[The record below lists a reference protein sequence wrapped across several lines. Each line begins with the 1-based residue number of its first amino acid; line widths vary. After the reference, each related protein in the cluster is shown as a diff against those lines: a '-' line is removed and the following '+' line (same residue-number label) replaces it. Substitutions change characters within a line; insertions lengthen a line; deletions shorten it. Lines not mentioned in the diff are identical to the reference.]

1 MIKKNYQ
8 SKSSSGYNS
17 HNKSYGEN
25 YPKIEFLKAQLIK
38 EYEQMALLTL
48 KGQTKMLDDVLVEI
62 TNKKEIKYMRA
73 KINMVMKTIFTALQ
87 KKIELLEENSQETF
101 NLSEVEFHGFR
112 LVYDEWCI
120 PKNRKPLK
128 KERLKKP
135 HQTKQNKR
143 SNYNKDTNKNKR
155 RFK

>member
-1 MIKKNYQ
+1 MTERSFLFFLNNYIDVV
-8 SKSSSGYNS
+8 YNI
-17 HNKSYGEN
+17 NVDRRN
-25 YPKIEFLKAQLIK
+25 YLQ
-38 EYEQMALLTL
+38 
-48 KGQTKMLDDVLVEI
+48 
-62 TNKKEIKYMRA
+62 
-73 KINMVMKTIFTALQ
+73 INMVMKTIFTALQ

-120 PKNRKPLK
+120 PKNRKTLK